1 MSLGGQQASA
11 ALRLAAEPWEL
22 DMEAQPVLEP

>member
-11 ALRLAAEPWEL
+11 ALRVTVEPWEPY
-22 DMEAQPVLEP
+22 MEAQPVF